1 MECCHDRQKSKKM
14 TVAGHSTWIY
24 QSESGFTKGC
34 GSCFCWT
41 NGFKYQTFG
50 FKHPKY
56 GFHQQNMGLDFWISP
71 GFFHQPKQK
80 KIDQQHREIQ
90 QSLQGPLFGWSLRM
104 RFRTHRQG
112 PTVVAWHRG
121 FGGGFGSDWRAM
133 GPWPPEVVWR
143 KPGIAKALDLSI
155 TEEPGKNQWTQLI
168 ASNRNILRHH
178 DRLSDGK

>member
-1 MECCHDRQKSKKM
+1 MFNIPKKVQKGTLNYSTNPWQMEKNSVKLWYMNGMFSWPTKIQKM
-14 TVAGHSTWIY
+14 AVAGHLTWIY
-24 QSESGFTKGC
+24 QSESGFTQGC

-41 NGFKYQTFG
+41 DGFKYQTFG

-80 KIDQQHREIQ
+80 KFDQQHREIQ

-121 FGGGFGSDWRAM
+121 FGGPVLGRIG
-133 GPWPPEVVWR
+133 G
-143 KPGIAKALDLSI
+143 
-155 TEEPGKNQWTQLI
+155 EP
-168 ASNRNILRHH
+168 
-178 DRLSDGK
+178 